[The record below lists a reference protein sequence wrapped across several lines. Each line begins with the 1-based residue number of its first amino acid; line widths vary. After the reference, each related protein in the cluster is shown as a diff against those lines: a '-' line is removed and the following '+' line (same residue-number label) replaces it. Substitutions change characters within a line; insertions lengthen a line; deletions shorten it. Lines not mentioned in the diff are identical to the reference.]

1 MKNLKRRMDHPQK
14 PKFLI
19 IMKLMLAFLL
29 FFTLNLSANSF
40 GQERVNLQ
48 AKKMQISEVLNTI
61 EHQTSYRFLYSNE
74 LADLKNKISIN
85 AKNASIDE
93 VLSQMFFETSL
104 TYTNMPDKLI
114 VIKSDP
120 MNKKDVR
127 VTGSVMDEK
136 GSPLG
141 GVSVQVKGTNA
152 GTVTDAQGKFSINV
166 PNTNAI
172 LEISSVGFESQDF
185 PINGQ
190 TEINIVLKSSQTTMD
205 QVVVIGYG
213 TSKKGDLT
221 SSIATVRPEEL
232 QKTPSGAL
240 LNAVQGNVT
249 GVQISS
255 FGGPGDTP
263 EINIRGIKS
272 LYGGSILYVVD
283 GIFVDNI
290 DFLTPSDIQD
300 FQILKDASSAAIYG
314 YKASNGVIVITT
326 KGGKFNRDATVSYS
340 GYYGWQKATN
350 VIKMANAEQFVT
362 FANES
367 GSNAEI
373 ASVQSA
379 IARFGR
385 SRVDPSLP
393 DVNTDWYKEALRIA
407 PIMSHNVSVDGGS
420 QKISYSV
427 GASYFTQDG
436 ILNMKN
442 DYTRYNLRAKLE
454 AKAKSWLTL
463 GSGFVYSKSEQYDDS
478 SPWQEIY
485 YAVPILPV
493 LDQNYAGNTQYSE
506 PYSSA
511 KDLGYRDHQNPFPN
525 MYNIDRLG
533 ERRRTTVNVYGD
545 FHIIPK
551 ILNFKTSLSYNNK
564 SDNNRLMDLPYF
576 ISDAY
581 QRSLANSSITRS
593 NVLDENYT
601 FDNTLTYTKIFGD
614 HDVTAMGG
622 FSFRDERF
630 NYFSSTGFFYQGS
643 PFSRDIKQT
652 WYINN
657 TTQSTRLTNDGN
669 PSRAYSRSY
678 FGRMQYKFKNKYIAY
693 FTLRNEAANKYDQQL
708 DITLPSVGAAWI
720 VSQEEFLKNASSIN
734 FLKLRAGWGRLANGN
749 IPTSRAKSATS
760 IWSVFNDTRVD
771 GFRFSTFEDN
781 LGWEFNEEINV
792 GVNLEMLSRRLSID
806 VDYFVK
812 NTKNLAIPVLPQVG
826 TEQSFRNVGSMR
838 NKGIEITATWKGK
851 ISEDL
856 GYTISGNYST
866 IKNEITDLAGQAFLN
881 RGMAE
886 FQQRLV
892 VGQPFDVFYGWDII
906 GVYQNDAEV
915 SADPVAV
922 AANKAG
928 AGTVKPGYF
937 KFKDVNNDGILD
949 AKDRIYLGSPIP
961 TYYYGG
967 SISLNYKQFDFSAR
981 IYGQGGNIILNRSR
995 AEVFRTSGR
1004 NIDAQLAD
1012 NRWHGEGT
1020 SNSYP
1025 SSTGYRTAWNQ
1036 RNSRFWLEDG
1046 SFFRVQ
1052 NVQLGYTIAKKA
1064 RIPEMQ
1070 ITLTADRPF
1079 VWTKSKSTNV
1089 EVGFDGVDL
1098 DTYPMPSVFTIGWNV
1113 KF

>member
-1 MKNLKRRMDHPQK
+1 MDHPQK

>member
-1 MKNLKRRMDHPQK
+1 MDHPQK

-826 TEQSFRNVGSMR
+826 TEQSFRNVDSMR

>member
-630 NYFSSTGFFYQGS
+630 NYFS
-643 PFSRDIKQT
+643 
-652 WYINN
+652 
-657 TTQSTRLTNDGN
+657 
-669 PSRAYSRSY
+669 
-678 FGRMQYKFKNKYIAY
+678 
-693 FTLRNEAANKYDQQL
+693 
-708 DITLPSVGAAWI
+708 
-720 VSQEEFLKNASSIN
+720 
-734 FLKLRAGWGRLANGN
+734 
-749 IPTSRAKSATS
+749 
-760 IWSVFNDTRVD
+760 
-771 GFRFSTFEDN
+771 
-781 LGWEFNEEINV
+781 
-792 GVNLEMLSRRLSID
+792 
-806 VDYFVK
+806 
-812 NTKNLAIPVLPQVG
+812 
-826 TEQSFRNVGSMR
+826 
-838 NKGIEITATWKGK
+838 
-851 ISEDL
+851 
-856 GYTISGNYST
+856 
-866 IKNEITDLAGQAFLN
+866 
-881 RGMAE
+881 
-886 FQQRLV
+886 
-892 VGQPFDVFYGWDII
+892 
-906 GVYQNDAEV
+906 
-915 SADPVAV
+915 
-922 AANKAG
+922 
-928 AGTVKPGYF
+928 
-937 KFKDVNNDGILD
+937 
-949 AKDRIYLGSPIP
+949 
-961 TYYYGG
+961 
-967 SISLNYKQFDFSAR
+967 
-981 IYGQGGNIILNRSR
+981 
-995 AEVFRTSGR
+995 
-1004 NIDAQLAD
+1004 
-1012 NRWHGEGT
+1012 
-1020 SNSYP
+1020 
-1025 SSTGYRTAWNQ
+1025 
-1036 RNSRFWLEDG
+1036 
-1046 SFFRVQ
+1046 
-1052 NVQLGYTIAKKA
+1052 
-1064 RIPEMQ
+1064 
-1070 ITLTADRPF
+1070 
-1079 VWTKSKSTNV
+1079 
-1089 EVGFDGVDL
+1089 
-1098 DTYPMPSVFTIGWNV
+1098 
-1113 KF
+1113 

>member
-1 MKNLKRRMDHPQK
+1 MDHPQK

-734 FLKLRAGWGRLANGN
+734 FLKLRAGWGRLV
-749 IPTSRAKSATS
+749 IFQLQELKVQLLS
-760 IWSVFNDTRVD
+760 
-771 GFRFSTFEDN
+771 
-781 LGWEFNEEINV
+781 
-792 GVNLEMLSRRLSID
+792 GVC
-806 VDYFVK
+806 
-812 NTKNLAIPVLPQVG
+812 
-826 TEQSFRNVGSMR
+826 
-838 NKGIEITATWKGK
+838 
-851 ISEDL
+851 
-856 GYTISGNYST
+856 ST
-866 IKNEITDLAGQAFLN
+866 I
-881 RGMAE
+881 
-886 FQQRLV
+886 
-892 VGQPFDVFYGWDII
+892 
-906 GVYQNDAEV
+906 
-915 SADPVAV
+915 
-922 AANKAG
+922 
-928 AGTVKPGYF
+928 
-937 KFKDVNNDGILD
+937 
-949 AKDRIYLGSPIP
+949 
-961 TYYYGG
+961 
-967 SISLNYKQFDFSAR
+967 
-981 IYGQGGNIILNRSR
+981 
-995 AEVFRTSGR
+995 
-1004 NIDAQLAD
+1004 
-1012 NRWHGEGT
+1012 
-1020 SNSYP
+1020 
-1025 SSTGYRTAWNQ
+1025 
-1036 RNSRFWLEDG
+1036 
-1046 SFFRVQ
+1046 
-1052 NVQLGYTIAKKA
+1052 
-1064 RIPEMQ
+1064 PE
-1070 ITLTADRPF
+1070 
-1079 VWTKSKSTNV
+1079 
-1089 EVGFDGVDL
+1089 
-1098 DTYPMPSVFTIGWNV
+1098 
-1113 KF
+1113 

>member
-1 MKNLKRRMDHPQK
+1 MDHPQK

-48 AKKMQISEVLNTI
+48 AKKMQISEVLNTF

>member
-385 SRVDPSLP
+385 SRVGPSLP